1 MRLTVSDSQIDKIAQ
16 IAEKISAE
24 ENRRTRQ
31 SHTINNL
38 LQERQQVLVSM
49 CELAE
54 LESSEVPPV
63 TVMHNLRSFNQR
75 LVDYTA
81 LGHFEIYERIID
93 GKERRGNVR
102 KVADRVYPAISGTTR
117 LFVDFNDKYEGVDE
131 PESLRPSARRWPSA
145 SSRKTCCCV
154 KSATTWKAPART
166 CNNPTPALPDVAFA
180 QIRAKI
186 VQHSWSRNWTQPT
199 LRSKLA

>member
-1 MRLTVSDSQIDKIAQ
+1 MSESQIDKIAQ

-31 SHTINNL
+31 THTINNL

-54 LESSEVPPV
+54 LESGDVPPD
-63 TVMHNLRSFNQR
+63 TVIHNLRGFNQQ

-93 GKERRGNVR
+93 GKERRGNI
-102 KVADRVYPAISGTTR
+102 KMVADRVYPSISGTTQV
-117 LFVDFNDKYEGVDE
+117 FVEFNDKYDGVDE
-131 PESLRPSARRWPSA
+131 PESLNNLYSDLSSIGEAMAERIESEDMLLREISDSLESPS
-145 SSRKTCCCV
+145 K
-154 KSATTWKAPART
+154 
-166 CNNPTPALPDVAFA
+166 NL
-180 QIRAKI
+180 
-186 VQHSWSRNWTQPT
+186 
-199 LRSKLA
+199 

>member
-1 MRLTVSDSQIDKIAQ
+1 MSESQIDKIAE

-38 LQERQQVLVSM
+38 LRERQQVLVSM

-54 LESSEVPPV
+54 LESGDVPPD
-63 TVMHNLRSFNQR
+63 TVIHNLRGFNQQ

-93 GKERRGNVR
+93 GKERRGNIKV
-102 KVADRVYPAISGTTR
+102 VADRVYPSISDTTQV
-117 LFVDFNDKYEGVDE
+117 FVEFNDKYDGVDE
-131 PESLRPSARRWPSA
+131 PESLGDLYSDLSSIGEAMADRIESEDMLLREISDSLESPS
-145 SSRKTCCCV
+145 K
-154 KSATTWKAPART
+154 
-166 CNNPTPALPDVAFA
+166 NL
-180 QIRAKI
+180 
-186 VQHSWSRNWTQPT
+186 
-199 LRSKLA
+199 

>member
-1 MRLTVSDSQIDKIAQ
+1 MSESQIDKIAE

-38 LQERQQVLVSM
+38 LHERQQVLVSM

-54 LESSEVPPV
+54 LESGDVPPD
-63 TVMHNLRSFNQR
+63 TVIHNLRGFNQQ

-93 GKERRGNVR
+93 GKERRGNI
-102 KVADRVYPAISGTTR
+102 KMVADRVYPSISGTTQA
-117 LFVDFNDKYEGVDE
+117 FVEFNDKYDGVDE
-131 PESLRPSARRWPSA
+131 PESLGNLYSDLSSIGEAMAERIESEDVLLREISDSLESPS
-145 SSRKTCCCV
+145 K
-154 KSATTWKAPART
+154 
-166 CNNPTPALPDVAFA
+166 NL
-180 QIRAKI
+180 
-186 VQHSWSRNWTQPT
+186 
-199 LRSKLA
+199 

>member
-1 MRLTVSDSQIDKIAQ
+1 MRTPVNDPQIDKIAH

-31 SHTINNL
+31 SDTIDSL

-54 LESSEVPPV
+54 LESGEVPPN
-63 TVMHNLRSFNQR
+63 TVMHNLRNFNQQ

-93 GKERRGNVR
+93 GKERRGNI
-102 KVADRVYPAISGTTR
+102 KLVADRVYPSISGTTQ

-131 PESLRPSARRWPSA
+131 PESLTNLYSDLSSIGEAMAERIESEDKLLCEISNNLVPPS
-145 SSRKTCCCV
+145 KQV
-154 KSATTWKAPART
+154 
-166 CNNPTPALPDVAFA
+166 
-180 QIRAKI
+180 
-186 VQHSWSRNWTQPT
+186 
-199 LRSKLA
+199 

>member
-1 MRLTVSDSQIDKIAQ
+1 VSESQIDKIAE

-38 LQERQQVLVSM
+38 LRERQQVLVSM

-54 LESSEVPPV
+54 LESGDVPPD
-63 TVMHNLRSFNQR
+63 TVIHNLRGFNQQ

-93 GKERRGNVR
+93 GKERRGNIKV
-102 KVADRVYPAISGTTR
+102 VADRVYPSISDTTQV
-117 LFVDFNDKYEGVDE
+117 FVEFNDKYDGVDE
-131 PESLRPSARRWPSA
+131 PESLGDLYSDLSSIGEAMADRIESEDMLLREISDSLESPS
-145 SSRKTCCCV
+145 K
-154 KSATTWKAPART
+154 
-166 CNNPTPALPDVAFA
+166 NL
-180 QIRAKI
+180 
-186 VQHSWSRNWTQPT
+186 
-199 LRSKLA
+199 

>member
-1 MRLTVSDSQIDKIAQ
+1 VNDSQIDKIAQ

-24 ENRRTRQ
+24 QNRRTRQ
-31 SHTINNL
+31 SDTIDSL

-54 LESSEVPPV
+54 LESGEVPAN
-63 TVMHNLRSFNQR
+63 TVMHNLRNFNQQ

-93 GKERRGNVR
+93 GKERRGNI
-102 KVADRVYPAISGTTR
+102 KLVADRVYPSISGTTQ

-131 PESLRPSARRWPSA
+131 PESLTNLYSDLSSVGEAMAERIESEDKLLREISDNLVNPS
-145 SSRKTCCCV
+145 KQV
-154 KSATTWKAPART
+154 
-166 CNNPTPALPDVAFA
+166 
-180 QIRAKI
+180 
-186 VQHSWSRNWTQPT
+186 
-199 LRSKLA
+199 

>member
-1 MRLTVSDSQIDKIAQ
+1 MSESQIEKIAQ

-31 SHTINNL
+31 THVINNL

-54 LESSEVPPV
+54 LESGDIPPD
-63 TVMHNLRSFNQR
+63 TVIHNLRGFNQQ

-93 GKERRGNVR
+93 GKERRGNIKV
-102 KVADRVYPAISGTTR
+102 VADRVYPSISGTTQI
-117 LFVDFNDKYEGVDE
+117 FVEFNDKYDGVDE
-131 PESLRPSARRWPSA
+131 PESLGNLYRDLSSIGEAMAERIESEDMLLREISDSLESPS
-145 SSRKTCCCV
+145 
-154 KSATTWKAPART
+154 KS
-166 CNNPTPALPDVAFA
+166 
-180 QIRAKI
+180 I
-186 VQHSWSRNWTQPT
+186 
-199 LRSKLA
+199 